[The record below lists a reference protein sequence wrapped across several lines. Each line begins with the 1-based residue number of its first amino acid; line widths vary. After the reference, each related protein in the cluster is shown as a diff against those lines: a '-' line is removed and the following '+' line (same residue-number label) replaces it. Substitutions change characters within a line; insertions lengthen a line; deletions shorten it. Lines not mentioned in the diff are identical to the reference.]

1 MATTAEAIDYLRS
14 FDRMQELSEGSFC
27 IQWIL
32 HDVNRTQTVYLRL
45 ANDLVV
51 FSSPFA
57 KVDDISAN
65 KALEMALIFG
75 VQKVGD
81 FYALRNIMFLEDL
94 DESEI
99 QKGIE
104 LLAVRADDLESHV
117 GGDAF

>member
-1 MATTAEAIDYLRS
+1 
-14 FDRMQELSEGSFC
+14 
-27 IQWIL
+27 
-32 HDVNRTQTVYLRL
+32 
-45 ANDLVV
+45 
-51 FSSPFA
+51 
-57 KVDDISAN
+57 
-65 KALEMALIFG
+65 MALIFG

-104 LLAVRADDLESHV
+104 LLAVRADDLESQV